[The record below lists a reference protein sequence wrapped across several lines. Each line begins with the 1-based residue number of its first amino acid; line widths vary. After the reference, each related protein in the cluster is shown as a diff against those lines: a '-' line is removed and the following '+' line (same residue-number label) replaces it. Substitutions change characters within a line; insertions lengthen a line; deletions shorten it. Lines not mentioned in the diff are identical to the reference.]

1 MQSGSRQGVDPPS
14 TAALNEAVP
23 VSEQESPAVPPQ
35 GVRRKARR
43 IPFSVAPGALWLA
56 ALYVAPLLV
65 VIATSF
71 ATPDMVGRPIW
82 GFTPDNYL
90 LVFDPLYLPIVVRT
104 FAYAAAATVLCLV
117 IGFPTAY
124 TIARFGGRFKTLLML
139 TVLIPWLTDY
149 LVRIY
154 SWVQLL
160 GNEGVI
166 NGFLK
171 DQGWVSSRGL
181 SLVGNPYSLLLGLV
195 YNFLPIMIIA
205 LYSSIER
212 MDKRLL
218 EAARD
223 LYSGGAATFL
233 HVILPACKPG
243 VLAGCLLVFLLCLGD
258 FATAQFLGGSQYML
272 GNLIRDQFA
281 TAGSLPVGAALTVT
295 LLAVLLVVGL
305 SVRAVLRWRSP
316 AGAIR

>member
-1 MQSGSRQGVDPPS
+1 MSRVS
-14 TAALNEAVP
+14 I
-23 VSEQESPAVPPQ
+23 SEQSPPAAPSMAE
-35 GVRRKARR
+35 VRRARPL
-43 IPFSVAPGALWLA
+43 PFSIAPGALWLA
-56 ALYVAPLLV
+56 ALYVAPLLIV
-65 VIATSF
+65 LATSF
-71 ATPDMVGRPIW
+71 ATPDMVGRPVW

-90 LVFDPLYLPIVVRT
+90 LVLDPLYLPIVIRT
-104 FAYAAAATVLCLV
+104 FLYATIATALCLIV
-117 IGFPTAY
+117 GFPTAY

-139 TVLIPWLTDY
+139 AVLVPWLTDY

-154 SWVQLL
+154 SWVQIL
-160 GNEGVI
+160 GNEGVV

-181 SLVGNPYSLLLGLV
+181 SLIGNSYSLILGLV

-223 LYSGGAATFL
+223 LYSGGPATFFY
-233 HVILPACKPG
+233 VILPACSPG
-243 VLAGCLLVFLLCLGD
+243 VVAGSLLVFLLCLGD

-295 LLAVLLVVGL
+295 LLIVLLGVGL
-305 SVRAVLRWRSP
+305 LMRALTRRRTSARAAP
-316 AGAIR
+316 

>member
-1 MQSGSRQGVDPPS
+1 VDVPVAERDIPPQATAFPPS
-14 TAALNEAVP
+14 A
-23 VSEQESPAVPPQ
+23 PARS
-35 GVRRKARR
+35 GARR
-43 IPFSVAPGALWLA
+43 FPLGAAPGAVWLA
-56 ALYVAPLLV
+56 ALYVIPLLIV
-65 VIATSF
+65 LAASF
-71 ATPDMVGRPIW
+71 ATPDMVGRPVW

-104 FAYAAAATVLCLV
+104 FLYAFAATVLCLV

-139 TVLIPWLTDY
+139 AVLVPWLTDY

-154 SWVQLL
+154 SWVQIL

-171 DQGWVSSRGL
+171 DQGWVDSRGL
-181 SLVGNPYSLLLGLV
+181 SLIGNSYSLLLGLV

-223 LYSGGAATFL
+223 LYSSGPATL
-233 HVILPACKPG
+233 VHVILPACKPG
-243 VLAGCLLVFLLCLGD
+243 ILAGSLLVFLLCLGD

-295 LLAVLLVVGL
+295 LLLILLIVGL
-305 SVRAVLRWRSP
+305 TIRTITRRRSP
-316 AGAIR
+316 AKARP